1 MLNHMTRSRAIQIWF
16 VAVALVVA
24 AGLTF
29 GAAMTVGTDAMLVAL
44 CLVPPAMILL
54 LWPGIDHPPIAE
66 VLHDTERRA

>member
-29 GAAMTVGTDAMLVAL
+29 GAAMTVGTGAMLVAL

-54 LWPGIDHPPIAE
+54 LWPGIDHPTIAE